1 MPASTQEK
9 SRPDTGQQTGLYVY
23 GIVPGDVKLNSGVHG
38 VGEPPGQ
45 IRLVRSGDLAAL
57 VSEVDI
63 TKPLGTPEEFAA
75 LIAADSKRWGDVIR
89 QGGIKLES
97 N

>member
-1 MPASTQEK
+1 MAPAGTPRSIVEWLNAQTRKAYEASDVST
-9 SRPDTGQQTGLYVY
+9 RLTGQGL
-23 GIVPGDVKLNSGVHG
+23 
-38 VGEPPGQ
+38 
-45 IRLVRSGDLAAL
+45 RL
-57 VSEVDI
+57 
-63 TKPLGTPEEFAA
+63 PLGTPEEFAA

>member
-1 MPASTQEK
+1 MSK
-9 SRPDTGQQTGLYVY
+9 RLTGQGL
-23 GIVPGDVKLNSGVHG
+23 
-38 VGEPPGQ
+38 
-45 IRLVRSGDLAAL
+45 RL
-57 VSEVDI
+57 
-63 TKPLGTPEEFAA
+63 PLGTPEEFAA

>member
-1 MPASTQEK
+1 
-9 SRPDTGQQTGLYVY
+9 
-23 GIVPGDVKLNSGVHG
+23 
-38 VGEPPGQ
+38 
-45 IRLVRSGDLAAL
+45 
-57 VSEVDI
+57 VSERL
-63 TKPLGTPEEFAA
+63 TLQGLRLPLGSPEEFAM

>member
-1 MPASTQEK
+1 MSERLTRQ
-9 SRPDTGQQTGLYVY
+9 GL
-23 GIVPGDVKLNSGVHG
+23 
-38 VGEPPGQ
+38 
-45 IRLVRSGDLAAL
+45 RL
-57 VSEVDI
+57 
-63 TKPLGTPEEFAA
+63 PLGTPEDFAA